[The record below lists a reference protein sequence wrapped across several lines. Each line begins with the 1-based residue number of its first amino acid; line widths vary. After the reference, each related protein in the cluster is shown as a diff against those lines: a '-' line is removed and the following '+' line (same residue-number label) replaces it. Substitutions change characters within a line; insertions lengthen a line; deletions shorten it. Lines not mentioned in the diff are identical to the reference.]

1 MQKRRI
7 YTIGE
12 TVYDIIIKDGTPVAA
27 KAGGSTLNSSVS
39 LGRLGL
45 PVHFIS
51 EMGKDQVGDFIVDFL
66 NNNNVNTNYL
76 QLFEKGKTAIALAFL
91 NDQNDAS
98 YSFYHNYPDKRLQGE
113 FPTVNKD
120 DFVLFGSYFAISLE
134 TRQGV
139 LRFIQQAREAGA
151 VIIYDPNFR
160 HPHLH
165 EMEAL
170 RPNIEENIKLADIVR
185 GSHEDFQLIFNTKTA
200 SDTYEKIKEFGN
212 PKLIYTQS
220 NKEVVFISGNGQFS
234 IPVPKIKAI
243 STIGAG
249 DNFNAGL
256 IYSIFIRDLHRQ
268 EILNPDNETWKLVLE
283 TGIRFGSHVCQ
294 SMENYI
300 SVNFTERLDN

>member
-1 MQKRRI
+1 
-7 YTIGE
+7 
-12 TVYDIIIKDGTPVAA
+12 
-27 KAGGSTLNSSVS
+27 
-39 LGRLGL
+39 
-45 PVHFIS
+45 
-51 EMGKDQVGDFIVDFL
+51 VGDFIVDFL

-256 IYSIFIRDLHRQ
+256 IYSIFIRDLNR
-268 EILNPDNETWKLVLE
+268 
-283 TGIRFGSHVCQ
+283 
-294 SMENYI
+294 
-300 SVNFTERLDN
+300 